1 MNVQELRAAL
11 AATDLDPRLYC
22 ILEQP
27 DDSQWCLRKQ
37 GKTWQTFWY
46 ERGAEYE
53 MRRFKDEKTACVHFF
68 GRITQR
74 AP

>member
-11 AATDLDPRLYC
+11 AATDLDPRLYR

-37 GKTWQTFWY
+37 GKTWQTFWC
-46 ERGAEYE
+46 ERGVVYE
-53 MRRFKDEKTACVHFF
+53 MRRFKDEITACEYFF
-68 GRITQR
+68 TRITQR